1 MLAAVTNDD
10 SALVGEPRE
19 IASKRLRRVGGNA
32 NFEVLFHADARP
44 VVRKIAQAPQT
55 AAAHGFGFAGGVVGR
70 RKSPS
75 RLSVSLFR
83 KNLKVVGPEFEKELQ
98 KPSSARLPVSNE
110 SPLSGFL
117 ISSSG
122 VSAATLPARRP
133 KT

>member
-1 MLAAVTNDD
+1 MLPAVPDD
-10 SALVGEPRE
+10 NLALVGVSYET
-19 IASKRLRRVGGNA
+19 ASKRLGRVSTHPDL
-32 NFEVLFHADARP
+32 EVLFHAGRRP
-44 VVRKIAQAPQT
+44 VVEELPQT
-55 AAAHGFGFAGGVVGR
+55 PEIAVAHGFGFAGGVVGR
-70 RKSPS
+70 RKRPS